1 MLKGEIVLQQDVME
15 EKYRQKF
22 PRSRKL
28 YEAAKTMI
36 PDGIAHD
43 IRYSEPFPVYI
54 THAAGAHKWDVDGNE
69 YIDYFGGHGALLL
82 GHQHPQVV
90 EAVVE
95 QARKGTHFGASHPL
109 EVEWARLVTSMVPG
123 ADLVRF
129 TSSGTEATLLAL
141 RLARAF
147 TGRERIVKLDAHFHG
162 WHDTV
167 VPGGDSARSPG
178 VPRGTLDCVKLCP
191 PNDAE
196 ALEAALAGEPTAA
209 VILEPSGASF
219 GRVPVRP
226 GFPAEARELA
236 TRFGAVLIFDEVITG
251 FRLAPGGAQEYYGV
265 KADLVTMG
273 KIVSGGLPGGAVA
286 GRDDIMG
293 LLEMKRG
300 LGKVSH
306 PGTFNG
312 NPLSA
317 AAGVAALKIIATGEP
332 ISAANAKNADLIE
345 GFNRVIAAKG
355 IDWCAYGHASIFQIA
370 MNCDCPKKSD
380 CDRTVCTYDWLKLRN
395 HDRPKELKLR
405 RNMLLNGVDFVGSGG
420 WVSAVHSD
428 KDIEDTIAAFQLSL
442 DQM

>member
-1 MLKGEIVLQQDVME
+1 VQQDVLE
-15 EKYRQKF
+15 EKYREKLS
-22 PRSRKL
+22 RSGQL
-28 YEAAKTMI
+28 YEAARKII

-54 THAAGAHKWDVDGNE
+54 THASGSRKWDVDGNE

-90 EAVVE
+90 EAVAE
-95 QARKGTHFGASHPL
+95 QIRKGTHFGACHPL
-109 EVEWARLVTSMVPG
+109 EVEWARLVTSLVPG

-141 RLARAF
+141 RLTRAF
-147 TGRERIVKLDAHFHG
+147 TGRERVVKLDAHFHG
-162 WHDTV
+162 WHDAV

-178 VPRGTLDCVKLCP
+178 VPRGTLECTRLCP
-191 PNDAE
+191 PNDAQ
-196 ALEAALAGEPTAA
+196 ALEAALAEQPTAA
-209 VILEPSGASF
+209 IIVEPSGASF

-226 GFPAEARELA
+226 GFLAEARELA
-236 TRFGAVLIFDEVITG
+236 TRYGAMLIFDEVITG

-265 KADLVTMG
+265 TADLVTMG

-286 GRDDIMG
+286 GRRDIMG
-293 LLEMKRG
+293 LLEMKHG

-317 AAGVAALKIIATGEP
+317 AAGVATLKIIATGEP
-332 ISAANAKNADLIE
+332 IASANARNAALVE
-345 GFNRVIAAKG
+345 GLNRVIAAKG
-355 IDWCAYGHASIFQIA
+355 LDWCAYGHASIFQIA
-370 MNCDCPKKSD
+370 MNSDCAKKND
-380 CDRTVCTYDWLKLRN
+380 CDRTVCTYDWQKLRN
-395 HDRPKELKLR
+395 HDRPRELKLR

-420 WVSAVHSD
+420 WVSAAHSER
-428 KDIEDTIAAFQLSL
+428 DIKETIKAFELSVV
-442 DQM
+442 QM